1 MQKTVAS
8 SAYIKVSADV
18 IDKGRSFVNKVNQ
31 VGPKTKPCGT
41 PHLTCV
47 FEVFLPFITVNYVRT
62 RRKLRSFR
70 FSRP

>member
-8 SAYIKVSADV
+8 SAYINVPKDV
-18 IDKGRSFVNKVNQ
+18 IDKGRSFVNKVNK

-47 FEVFLPFITVNYVRT
+47 FEGFLPFTTVNYVHT
-62 RRKLRSFR
+62 RKLRSFR
-70 FSRP
+70 SSRR